1 MAAILFFS
9 EDISFTLSKP
19 RRTSNWI
26 KLIAKKEKREVLDV
40 SYILCSDSFLLQL
53 NQQYLNHN
61 TLTDIITFD
70 YSEGAKQLEGEIY
83 ISIDRVKENAEKFK
97 VPFQDE
103 LDRVMIHGV
112 LHLIGYKDKKPA
124 DKALMRKKE
133 EASLSLRK

>member
-1 MAAILFFS
+1 MAAIEFFS

-26 KLIAKKEKREVLDV
+26 KRIAQKERREVVAV
-40 SYILCSDSFLLQL
+40 SYIFCSDAYLLQL

-83 ISIDRVKENAEKFK
+83 ISIDRVNENAEKFK
-97 VPFQDE
+97 VSFQDE

>member
-1 MAAILFFS
+1 MAAIEFFS
-9 EDISFTLSKP
+9 DDISFTLSKP

-26 KLIAKKEKREVLDV
+26 KRIAQKERREVVAV
-40 SYILCSDSFLLQL
+40 SYIFCSDAYLLQL

-83 ISIDRVKENAEKFK
+83 ISIDRVNENAEKFK
-97 VPFQDE
+97 VSFQDE

>member
-1 MAAILFFS
+1 MAAIQFFS
-9 EDISFTLSKP
+9 EDIEFSLEKP
-19 RRTSNWI
+19 RKSSNWI

-40 SYILCSDSFLLQL
+40 SYVFCSDNYLHQL
-53 NQQYLNHN
+53 NQQYLHHN

-133 EASLSLRK
+133 EACLSLRK

>member
-1 MAAILFFS
+1 MAAIEFFS

-26 KLIAKKEKREVLDV
+26 KRIAQKERREVVGV
-40 SYILCSDSFLLQL
+40 SYIFCSDAYLLQL

-97 VPFQDE
+97 VSFKDE

>member
-1 MAAILFFS
+1 MAAIQFFT
-9 EDISFTLSKP
+9 EDISFTLAKP
-19 RRTSNWI
+19 RKTSNWI
-26 KLIAKKEKREVLDV
+26 KLIAQKEKREVLDV
-40 SYILCSDSFLLQL
+40 SYIFCSDFFLLQL

>member
-40 SYILCSDSFLLQL
+40 SYIFCSDSFLLQL

>member
-1 MAAILFFS
+1 MAAIQFFS

-26 KLIAKKEKREVLDV
+26 KRIAQKERREVVAV
-40 SYILCSDSFLLQL
+40 SYIFCSDAYLLQL

-83 ISIDRVKENAEKFK
+83 ISIDRVNENAEKFK
-97 VPFQDE
+97 VSFQDE